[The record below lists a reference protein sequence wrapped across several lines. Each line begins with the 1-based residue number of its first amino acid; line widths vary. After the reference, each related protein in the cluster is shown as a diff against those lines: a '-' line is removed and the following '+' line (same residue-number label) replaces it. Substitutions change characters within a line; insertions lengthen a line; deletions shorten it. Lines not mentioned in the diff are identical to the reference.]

1 MSKLYPWAEAASAYQ
16 IDYQK
21 EYDNGVRG
29 VLFDVD
35 NTLVRH
41 GEPATKQAKELF
53 EHLRSIGL
61 KTCIISNNKEPRV
74 SPFAKEVG
82 SDYIYKAGKPS
93 VRGYEDAMKRI
104 HTTPDTT
111 IFIGDQIFTDI
122 YGANRAGI
130 RTYLVQPIHPKEE
143 IQIVLKRYF
152 FFKEKWYNQKE
163 LAKSGPSSFFT
174 TGGISDEF
182 NCFDWLYGSRKD
194 NSRKRACKKRIRAD

>member
-41 GEPATKQAKELF
+41 GEPATKQAKKLF

-93 VRGYEDAMKRI
+93 VRGYEDCYEAYSYQHRYN
-104 HTTPDTT
+104 D
-111 IFIGDQIFTDI
+111 FYRRSDL
-122 YGANRAGI
+122 YR
-130 RTYLVQPIHPKEE
+130 YL
-143 IQIVLKRYF
+143 
-152 FFKEKWYNQKE
+152 W
-163 LAKSGPSSFFT
+163 
-174 TGGISDEF
+174 
-182 NCFDWLYGSRKD
+182 RKQSW
-194 NSRKRACKKRIRAD
+194 N

>member
-82 SDYIYKAGKPS
+82 SYYIYKAGKPS

-111 IFIGDQIFTDI
+111 IFIGDQI
-122 YGANRAGI
+122 
-130 RTYLVQPIHPKEE
+130 
-143 IQIVLKRYF
+143 
-152 FFKEKWYNQKE
+152 
-163 LAKSGPSSFFT
+163 
-174 TGGISDEF
+174 SD
-182 NCFDWLYGSRKD
+182 
-194 NSRKRACKKRIRAD
+194 KKRILPVCSHDLHSLLIICHGRLVGITDIFHMHAVVKHFHSWFLIV